1 MVSKKRSTSSKR
13 VAAPTAPVQDPVQ
26 KLWLA
31 SLGAVAMVR
40 KQGNELVEQVIDRTQ
55 LVQERT
61 VGLLR
66 GVVGDVR
73 GQIEG
78 VVGKAV
84 ATAQNNLNW
93 VGDTVEDQVSR
104 LLRRVG
110 VPNRADIQELTQ
122 RVEELHEQVRALK
135 AKRAA

>member
-1 MVSKKRSTSSKR
+1 MVSKKRNTSSKR
-13 VAAPTAPVQDPVQ
+13 VAAPAAPVKDPVQ

-31 SLGAVAMVR
+31 SLGAMSMVR

-55 LVQERT
+55 MVQERT

-73 GQIEG
+73 GQIEDA
-78 VVGKAV
+78 VGKAV
-84 ATAQNNLNW
+84 TTAQENLNW

-110 VPNRADIQELTQ
+110 VPNRADIQELAQ
-122 RVEELHEQVRALK
+122 RVEELHKQVRALK